1 MALWAAHGRQALVGS
16 VPNQRMKA
24 EDEYPRGGEGEERR
38 MELPR
43 SIRVA
48 LLEEL
53 DVYIDAVD
61 EPDVETVVS
70 YVLDQLQLAEDEF
83 DLDDIAGQIEESAG
97 LEGSLQDMLEEELES
112 RDDFVFT
119 GEEIVSAFEQLGG
132 IEWVDVDALEE
143 DADDEDED
151 EEDDEF

>member
-1 MALWAAHGRQALVGS
+1 
-16 VPNQRMKA
+16 
-24 EDEYPRGGEGEERR
+24 

-53 DVYIDAVD
+53 DEYIDAVD
-61 EPDVETVVS
+61 EPDIETVVS

-97 LEGSLQDMLEEELES
+97 LEGSLQDMLEEELQS

-132 IEWVDVDALEE
+132 IEWVDEDVLDDDVDDE
-143 DADDEDED
+143 DEDED
-151 EEDDEF
+151 EEDDEY

>member
-1 MALWAAHGRQALVGS
+1 
-16 VPNQRMKA
+16 MKA
-24 EDEYPRGGEGEERR
+24 EDEHPPGGEGEEGS

-53 DVYIDAVD
+53 DEYIDAVD
-61 EPDVETVVS
+61 EPDIETVVS

-132 IEWVDVDALEE
+132 IEWVDE
-143 DADDEDED
+143 DVLDDDVEDEDED
-151 EEDDEF
+151 EDDDEY